1 MSNSSVRIGRL
12 GPILS
17 GKISKESALV
27 ALRAGHFTEAEKPL
41 ATILVQIVEAGK
53 EICAIEIFKHSK
65 SQELLGY
72 FVAYLNALDYEEHK
86 EYLR

>member
-17 GKISKESALV
+17 GKISKDSALI
-27 ALRAGHFTEAEKPL
+27 ALCSGNFTETEKPL
-41 ATILVQIVEAGK
+41 AMLLIQIIASGK
-53 EICAIEIFKHSK
+53 EICAMEIFKHSK